1 VSDLRHGLRIAGWST
16 AAVVAVSTALSG
28 LPRDRSGQ
36 LTILLLTAAA
46 LAAWLVSLASRVQA
60 PPLLVGCLVG
70 MGLAGAW
77 LSLLH
82 PTGPGFLVSFM
93 AMAGIGLQLP
103 RPIAVPAGAV
113 VLVAA
118 GFVQAHT
125 STQPVTAALSVA
137 TGAAFLFLAA
147 AFAAVSRDNEAQAQE
162 LLAHQEQVR
171 VAREQAA
178 VLAERSRLARELH
191 DVLAHTLAG
200 LAVHLEAA
208 RLLALSI
215 DGDPRLTEQVTAAQR
230 LARDGLSD
238 AKRAVSTLRS
248 EELPGPDDLPWLIED
263 ARRRGMPV
271 GYTVAG
277 RPRPLS
283 GRDRARGLPH
293 RAGGDHQRCQ
303 ARRRG
308 CHRDGAAGLDRRRG
322 HRRGERPRRRPDHHL
337 RRPALRALRADRAGR
352 TCRAV
357 RWPAHHWPDA
367 RWMARPPH
375 PAVGERERTGPG
387 DDAMTHVVR
396 VLVADDQKVV
406 RDGLALML
414 GLLEGIEVV
423 GTAIDG
429 ADAVRQA
436 ASAHPDVVLMD
447 LVMPTMD
454 GVEATRRLARIP
466 DGPRVVVLTTY
477 ADDDWVFRALRAG
490 ARGYL
495 TKDASAEDIHRAVI
509 TVAAG
514 QAQLDPAVQRRL
526 LEALA
531 AGASVA
537 VTGVRGG
544 FSPDVGLTHREVDVL
559 RHIAD
564 GASNTEIADRLCVS
578 EATVKTHVSHL
589 LAKTGCRDRAAL
601 VAYAFRSG
609 QTPHV

>member
-1 VSDLRHGLRIAGWST
+1 
-16 AAVVAVSTALSG
+16 
-28 LPRDRSGQ
+28 
-36 LTILLLTAAA
+36 
-46 LAAWLVSLASRVQA
+46 
-60 PPLLVGCLVG
+60 
-70 MGLAGAW
+70 
-77 LSLLH
+77 
-82 PTGPGFLVSFM
+82 
-93 AMAGIGLQLP
+93 
-103 RPIAVPAGAV
+103 
-113 VLVAA
+113 
-118 GFVQAHT
+118 
-125 STQPVTAALSVA
+125 
-137 TGAAFLFLAA
+137 
-147 AFAAVSRDNEAQAQE
+147 
-162 LLAHQEQVR
+162 
-171 VAREQAA
+171 
-178 VLAERSRLARELH
+178 
-191 DVLAHTLAG
+191 
-200 LAVHLEAA
+200 
-208 RLLALSI
+208 
-215 DGDPRLTEQVTAAQR
+215 
-230 LARDGLSD
+230 
-238 AKRAVSTLRS
+238 
-248 EELPGPDDLPWLIED
+248 
-263 ARRRGMPV
+263 
-271 GYTVAG
+271 
-277 RPRPLS
+277 
-283 GRDRARGLPH
+283 
-293 RAGGDHQRCQ
+293 
-303 ARRRG
+303 
-308 CHRDGAAGLDRRRG
+308 
-322 HRRGERPRRRPDHHL
+322 
-337 RRPALRALRADRAGR
+337 
-352 TCRAV
+352 
-357 RWPAHHWPDA
+357 
-367 RWMARPPH
+367 
-375 PAVGERERTGPG
+375 
-387 DDAMTHVVR
+387 MTHVVR

-454 GVEATRRLARIP
+454 GVEATRRLAHIP

-544 FSPDVGLTHREVDVL
+544 SSPDVGLTHREVDVL